1 MKIYHGL
8 PASPGIVVARAKRYS
23 RVDLLNLVSANCTST
38 NVLDEIAR
46 ISHAL
51 IEARMQLES
60 MKSIYAEK
68 ELVDALGFI
77 IESIAQEALE
87 LVSRE
92 GVCSSLAVKKVYE
105 KYAEMLRSAGSELFA
120 FREADLKVAA
130 ELLLRDILGQ
140 KGSQLPMDFANKV
153 VIGEELGI
161 TEFFELLRLNIKG
174 LVTKTGGLTSHIAI
188 VARSNS
194 IPYIIIPQLNIE
206 EIKDNAQVIID
217 GLNGVLILEPDDT
230 TLKLYEEKA
239 ENYWRTLE
247 KIKRYAY
254 EKAVTLD
261 GYSVKVLC
269 NIGNM
274 EEARV
279 ASNLGCDGVGLFRIE
294 FLYMRDKPPTTTE
307 LREVFEKTASFF
319 ENNPVVIRAPD
330 IGGDKPVPYISLKE
344 DNPFMG
350 LRGIRL
356 LLEYKEELFKPF
368 IEAFLEAFKNHR
380 NLKLLLPMVSRISE
394 VVETIELLEETAR
407 RMNIDISNLELG
419 IMVEVPATAILI
431 DKFAELGKISFVSY
445 GTNDLTQYVLAVDRT
460 NPKVGTIYDD
470 LHPSVLRLLS
480 FSMSK
485 AAEKNL
491 EIEVCGELA
500 SRQLAIPI
508 LLSLGVKGLS
518 VNYNVVGVVKY
529 TIQGIS
535 LKEIRT
541 QILSQI
547 LNSNSG
553 KDVKEILRQYLSLK
567 GLSLI
572 E

>member
-1 MKIYHGL
+1 LKIYHGL